1 MPSELSGRDATSST
15 LEEALLEPE
24 NIEREAENAS
34 VFHTV
39 YIIVSIYA
47 GLGILA
53 LPYAV
58 AKGGWFAETLLL
70 GMCLL
75 FYCSSVLMIRSFQ
88 VLETRREGLTPLYE
102 LGEILGIGRV
112 LYTMMQLEL
121 GGNMI
126 LCSIVCLQQ
135 LEFLMSTIITHHE
148 FHVALA
154 LFCIITGLL
163 LLLPDLRSLRHIS
176 FVAVLATLCLVL
188 SVAALAVGDPKRQ
201 YIPSGYGDVSYDI
214 FNWIGV
220 FRSVSIF
227 STSLSGHTALASVR
241 KDMSS
246 SLVHFSKSVM
256 LSFATMG
263 VLYVAISS
271 CGYYY
276 WGDQVSPIVL
286 SDIIYHSA
294 FSADSQS
301 PWQWHIVQ
309 VHVLLSALVL
319 VSSIAKL
326 PALVM
331 VMLDT
336 MSSVKSNGHHRH
348 MSYKLIITCVA
359 LFIAVVLREKVG
371 SVIGLVGGFCSIFVS
386 LLLPTMAYLKLS
398 WSTSTIIQKFCLIC
412 MCSCG
417 WIILIVATSL
427 NIHDLTFGLV

>member
-1 MPSELSGRDATSST
+1 MPSELVGRDPTEST
-15 LEEALLEPE
+15 LEEALVESE
-24 NIEREAENAS
+24 HVERERGNSS
-34 VFHTV
+34 VLHTV

-58 AKGGWFAETLLL
+58 ARGGWVAEIFLV

-75 FYCSSVLMIRSFQ
+75 FYGSSVLMVRSFR
-88 VLETRREGLTPLYE
+88 VLETRQEGLTPLYK
-102 LGEILGIGRV
+102 LGEILGIGRI
-112 LYTMMQLEL
+112 LYVMMQLEL

-135 LEFLMSTIITHHE
+135 LEFLMSNIVSHYE
-148 FHVALA
+148 SHVALA
-154 LFCIITGLL
+154 LFCVITGLL

-176 FVAVLATLCLVL
+176 FVAVLATICLVL
-188 SVAALAVGDPKRQ
+188 SVATLAVGDAKRQ
-201 YIPSGYGDVSYDI
+201 YIPSGYGDISYDV

-256 LSFATMG
+256 LSFVSMG
-263 VLYVAISS
+263 VLYVLVSS

-286 SDIIYHSA
+286 SDIVYHSA
-294 FSADSQS
+294 FSTDSQS
-301 PWQWHIVQ
+301 PWPWHIVQ

-319 VSSIAKL
+319 VTSIAKL

-336 MSSVKSNGHHRH
+336 MSSVKNNGHHRY
-348 MSYKLIITCVA
+348 MSYKLIITSVA
-359 LFIAVVLREKVG
+359 LFIAVILREKVG
-371 SVIGLVGGFCSIFVS
+371 SIIGLVGGFCSIFVS

-398 WSTSTIIQKFCLIC
+398 WSSSGIVEKSCLIC

-417 WIILIVATSL
+417 WIILIVATGL
-427 NIHDLTFGLV
+427 NFHDLTFGLV